1 MADVVHAFME
11 SPQWKRGALFI
22 VYDEWGG
29 FFDHVRPPRVPDIR
43 NSTDPNTDFG
53 QMGIRIPAVTVSPWV
68 RRGHVS
74 HSIFGFESI
83 LKMIEYRYGLAP
95 LTRRDAYAQNIGRSF
110 DFESKPRLEIP
121 DLPDPPNVASAAC
134 GSPVPAPKVANG
146 GGAPQRPHEHDLKAL
161 LTSGYLDR
169 LGFKY
174 KPADPAI
181 MYRKPHMVQS
191 ALKGR

>member
-1 MADVVHAFME
+1 ME

-29 FFDHVRPPRVPDIR
+29 FFDHVRPPRVPDDR
-43 NSTDPNTDFG
+43 NTRDPNTDFG
-53 QMGIRIPAVTVSPWV
+53 QMGIRIPAVVVSPWV

-83 LKMIEYRYGLAP
+83 LKMIEYRFGLAP
-95 LTRRDAYAQNIGRSF
+95 LTRRDSYAQNIARSF
-110 DFESKPRLEIP
+110 DWESKPRLERP
-121 DLPDPPNVASAAC
+121 NLPDPPAVASMQCSNRPPGAFKQGESAQ
-134 GSPVPAPKVANG
+134 P
-146 GGAPQRPHEHDLKAL
+146 APQRPKDHDMKIL

-174 KPADPAI
+174 KPATPAST
-181 MYRKPHMVQS
+181 YRQPHMVS
-191 ALKGR
+191 SRLEAN